1 MIEFALVY
9 MIGTIIINQD
19 QTFKNV
25 NDCINFKQILN
36 NQTIT
41 KDKEEDIY
49 QCMCKLVP
57 NIDSE
62 KVRVY

>member
-1 MIEFALVY
+1 MTAFMLVCY
-9 MIGTIIINQD
+9 LNLNLEGGIY
-19 QTFKNV
+19 FKNV

-36 NQTIT
+36 NQTIV
-41 KDKEEDIY
+41 KNKEEDIY

>member
-1 MIEFALVY
+1 MTAFMLVCY
-9 MIGTIIINQD
+9 MNLKLEGGIY
-19 QTFKNV
+19 FKNV

-36 NQTIT
+36 NQTIM

-62 KVRVY
+62 KERVY

>member
-1 MIEFALVY
+1 MTAFMLVCY
-9 MIGTIIINQD
+9 LGLQVDAGIY
-19 QTFKNV
+19 FKNI
-25 NDCINFKQILN
+25 NDCIDFKKRLH
-36 NQTIT
+36 NQVIM
-41 KDKEEDIY
+41 KDNKEELY

>member
-1 MIEFALVY
+1 MTAFMLVCY
-9 MIGTIIINQD
+9 LNLNLEGGIY
-19 QTFKNV
+19 FKNV

-36 NQTIT
+36 NQTIV
-41 KDKEEDIY
+41 KNKEEDIY
-49 QCMCKLVP
+49 QCMCKLIP

>member
-1 MIEFALVY
+1 MTAFMLVCY
-9 MIGTIIINQD
+9 LNLNLEGGIY
-19 QTFKNV
+19 FKNV

-36 NQTIT
+36 NQTIV
-41 KDKEEDIY
+41 KNKEEDIY

-57 NIDSE
+57 NINSE

>member
-1 MIEFALVY
+1 MTAFMLVCY
-9 MIGTIIINQD
+9 LNLNLEGGIY
-19 QTFKNV
+19 FKNV

-36 NQTIT
+36 NQTIV
-41 KDKEEDIY
+41 KNKEEDTY